1 MMLRIV
7 GQRVCEYSAI
17 SLSARQNAAAAGAPA
32 GGLTGRVVAAAA
44 RGGTAHMTRETGMSR
59 ELKTEQELLELVV
72 KALDANPATA
82 GWIPTGFHETVDDET
97 GCNWDISHLHRDR
110 KDADQRD
117 VASSAAAGIIN
128 ELRAR
133 YNLR

>member
-1 MMLRIV
+1 
-7 GQRVCEYSAI
+7 
-17 SLSARQNAAAAGAPA
+17 
-32 GGLTGRVVAAAA
+32 
-44 RGGTAHMTRETGMSR
+44 MSR

-82 GWIPTGFHETVDDET
+82 GWIPTGFHETVEDET

-110 KDADQRD
+110 KDADKRD
-117 VASSAAAGIIN
+117 VANTAAAGVIN
-128 ELRAR
+128 GLRAR

>member
-1 MMLRIV
+1 
-7 GQRVCEYSAI
+7 
-17 SLSARQNAAAAGAPA
+17 
-32 GGLTGRVVAAAA
+32 
-44 RGGTAHMTRETGMSR
+44 MSR

-72 KALDANPATA
+72 KALDTNPATA
-82 GWIPTGFHETVDDET
+82 GWIPTGLHETADDET

-110 KDADQRD
+110 KDADRRE

-128 ELRAR
+128 ELRGR

>member
-7 GQRVCEYSAI
+7 GQRVRVFRPSAF
-17 SLSARQNAAAAGAPA
+17 ARRSVAAAD
-32 GGLTGRVVAAAA
+32 LRVRRRPVAAATAA

-59 ELKTEQELLELVV
+59 ELKTEQELLALVV
-72 KALDANPATA
+72 KALDANPSTA
-82 GWIPTGFHETVDDET
+82 GWIPTGFHETVDDES

-110 KDADQRD
+110 KDAD
-117 VASSAAAGIIN
+117 VAEIANSAAAGIIN
-128 ELRAR
+128 ELRGR